1 MKIYILESIEDVDGG
16 YLPDN
21 RRVLGVFSSYELA
34 EEYYKRENY
43 KEEEIDITE
52 YNLDEENEGDN

>member
-1 MKIYILESIEDVDGG
+1 MKIYVLESIEEVDGE

-34 EEYYKRENY
+34 EEYYEKEDY

-52 YNLDEENEGDN
+52 YNLDEEEEDLK